1 MHKARFEQLLRKPV
15 WPAKYFNM
23 NNNFFSRSEVTVAI
37 WELRQPF
44 FLVGGFSFVTNLLML
59 VPSLYML
66 QVYDRVLASRSDMT
80 LLMLTLLT
88 LGLYALLAGLEWVRS
103 RTLVRVGARF
113 DAALNHRVFNAAFE
127 TNLRNVGANAGQALS
142 DLTNVRQFIT
152 GNGLFAFFDAPWF
165 PIYLIVIFMLHPMIG
180 WFSVGGAIV
189 LVVLTLVNEWA
200 TKGPLTQAN
209 QAAIVSNNYA
219 TNNLRN
225 AEVIQAMGMIDN
237 LRQRWYDRYKL
248 LLAMQSVA
256 SDRAG
261 SITAISKFIRLGQQS
276 LILGLGALLV
286 IEGELTPGGMIAGSI
301 LMGRTLA
308 PVEQLI
314 GSWKQL
320 ISARSAFERLEKM
333 LGQFP
338 ARKEGMS
345 LPAPEGHLSVES
357 VMAAAPGS
365 NVAIL
370 KGVSFSLDPGEA
382 VAIIGPSA
390 AGKSTLARLLV
401 GIWPAMAGKVR
412 LDGADIFT
420 WDKLDLGPH
429 IGYLP
434 QDVELFEG
442 TIAENIAR
450 FGELDNEKVI
460 TAARQAGVHDM
471 ILHFPQGYDTA
482 IGVAGGFLSGG
493 QRQRIALARAIYGH
507 PALIVLDEPNASL
520 DDAGEAALV
529 LAVQALKAEG
539 CTVVLITHRTSIISA
554 VDKILLMRDGQV
566 AAFGPRNEVLNA
578 MSKAARTSLPAAS
591 EAQQPAA

>member
-1 MHKARFEQLLRKPV
+1 MKS
-15 WPAKYFNM
+15 
-23 NNNFFSRSEVTVAI
+23 NFFSRSEVTAAI
-37 WELRQPF
+37 WELRRPF
-44 FLVGGFSFVTNLLML
+44 YQIAAFSFVINLLML

-66 QVYDRVLASRSDMT
+66 QVYDRVLASRSEMT
-80 LLMLTLLT
+80 LLMLTVIT
-88 LGLYALLAGLEWVRS
+88 LGLYALISGLEWVRS
-103 RTLVRVGARF
+103 RALVRVGARF
-113 DAALNHRVFNAAFE
+113 DASLNNRVFSAAFE
-127 TNLRNVGANAGQALS
+127 TNLRSPGANAGQALS

-165 PIYLIVIFMLHPMIG
+165 PIYLVVIFMLSPVIG

-189 LVVLTLVNEWA
+189 LIILTLANEWA

-225 AEVIQAMGMIDN
+225 AEVIQAMGMIES

-261 SITAISKFIRLGQQS
+261 SITAVSKFIRLAQQS

-286 IEGELTPGGMIAGSI
+286 IDGKMSPGGMIAGSI

-320 ISARSAFERLEKM
+320 ISARGAFERLEKM

-338 ARKEGMS
+338 ARKESMM
-345 LPAPEGHLSVES
+345 LPDPDGNLSVEA
-357 VMAAAPGS
+357 VTAAAPGS

-370 KGVSFSLDPGEA
+370 KGVTFALAAGEA
-382 VAIIGPSA
+382 VAVIGPSA

-401 GIWPAMAGKVR
+401 GIWPAVVGKVR

-420 WDKLDLGPH
+420 WDKLELGPH

-442 TIAENIAR
+442 SVAENIAR
-450 FGELDNEKVI
+450 FGELDHEKVI
-460 TAARQAGVHDM
+460 AAAQQAGVHDM
-471 ILHFPQGYDTA
+471 ILHFPQGYNTA
-482 IGVAGGFLSGG
+482 IGVSGGFLSGG
-493 QRQRIALARAIYGH
+493 QRQRIALARALYGH

-529 LAVQALKAEG
+529 EAIQSLKAEG
-539 CTVVLITHRTSIISA
+539 CTVVLITHRTSIISV

-566 AAFGPRNEVLNA
+566 AAFGPRNDVLNA
-578 MSKAARTSLPAAS
+578 MAKAAQPNMPAVA
-591 EAQQPAA
+591 

>member
-1 MHKARFEQLLRKPV
+1 MKNKFS
-15 WPAKYFNM
+15 
-23 NNNFFSRSEVTVAI
+23 SRSEVTAAI
-37 WELRQPF
+37 WELRRPF
-44 FLVGGFSFVTNLLML
+44 YLIGGFSFVINLLML
-59 VPSLYML
+59 MPSLYML
-66 QVYDRVLASRSDMT
+66 QVYDRVLASRSEMT
-80 LLMLTLLT
+80 LLMLTLIT
-88 LGLYALLAGLEWVRS
+88 LALYALMSGLEWVRS

-113 DAALNHRVFNAAFE
+113 DASLNNRVFSAAFE
-127 TNLRNVGANAGQALS
+127 TNLRSPGANAGQALT

-165 PIYLIVIFMLHPMIG
+165 PIYLAVIFLLHPVVG
-180 WFSVGGAIV
+180 WFSLGGAAI
-189 LVVLTLVNEWA
+189 LIILTLVNEWA

-261 SITAISKFIRLGQQS
+261 SITAVSKFIRLAQQS

-286 IEGELTPGGMIAGSI
+286 IDGKLTPGGMIAASI

-338 ARKEGMS
+338 ARKESMS
-345 LPAPEGHLSVES
+345 LPAPDGQLSVEG

-370 KGVSFSLDPGEA
+370 KGVTFALQPGEA
-382 VAIIGPSA
+382 VAVIGPSA

-401 GIWPAMAGKVR
+401 GIWPAVSGKVR
-412 LDGADIFT
+412 LDGSDIFT
-420 WDKLDLGPH
+420 WDKLELGPH

-442 TIAENIAR
+442 SIAENIAR
-450 FGELDNEKVI
+450 FGELDHEKVI

-471 ILHFPQGYDTA
+471 ILHFPEGYNTA
-482 IGVAGGFLSGG
+482 IGVSGGFLSGG
-493 QRQRIALARAIYGH
+493 QRQRIALARALYGH

-529 LAVQALKAEG
+529 HAIQSLKAEG

-554 VDKILLMRDGQV
+554 VDKILLLREGQV
-566 AAFGPRNEVLNA
+566 AAFGPRDEVLTA
-578 MSKAARTSLPAAS
+578 MAKAARPAV
-591 EAQQPAA
+591 PAVAAPPRTA

>member
-1 MHKARFEQLLRKPV
+1 MK
-15 WPAKYFNM
+15 
-23 NNNFFSRSEVTVAI
+23 NNFFSRSEVTVAI
-37 WELRQPF
+37 WELRRPF
-44 FLVGGFSFVTNLLML
+44 YLIGAFSFVINLLML
-59 VPSLYML
+59 TPTLYML
-66 QVYDRVLASRSDMT
+66 QTYDRVLASRSSMT
-80 LLMLTLLT
+80 LLMLTLVT
-88 LGLYALLAGLEWVRS
+88 LGLFALLSGLEWVRS

-113 DAALNHRVFNAAFE
+113 DAALNTRVFNAAFE
-127 TNLRNVGANAGQALS
+127 TNLRSVGANAGQALS

-165 PIYLIVIFMLHPMIG
+165 PIYLVVMFILHPVIG
-180 WFSVGGAIV
+180 WFSVGGAVV
-189 LVVLTLVNEWA
+189 LISLTLVNEWA

-225 AEVIQAMGMIDN
+225 AEVIQAMGMIDH
-237 LRQRWYDRYKL
+237 LRQRWYDRYKK
-248 LLAMQSVA
+248 LLAMQSIA

-261 SITAISKFIRLGQQS
+261 SITAVSKFIRMSQQS

-286 IEGELTPGGMIAGSI
+286 IDGKMTPGGMIAGSI

-308 PVEQLI
+308 PVELLI

-320 ISARSAFERLEKM
+320 ISARGAFDRLEKM

-338 ARKEGMS
+338 ASKDSMS
-345 LPAPEGHLSVES
+345 LPAPEGYLSVEA
-357 VMAAAPGS
+357 VMAAAPGT

-370 KGVSFSLDPGEA
+370 KGVTFSLEPGEA
-382 VAIIGPSA
+382 VAVIGPSA

-401 GIWPAMAGKVR
+401 GIWPAVSGKVR

-420 WDKLDLGPH
+420 WDKLELGPH

-450 FGELDNEKVI
+450 FGELDHEKII

-471 ILHFPQGYDTA
+471 ILHFPQGYNTA
-482 IGVAGGFLSGG
+482 IGVSGGFLSGG
-493 QRQRIALARAIYGH
+493 QRQRIALARALYGH

-520 DDAGEAALV
+520 DDAGEIALV
-529 LAVQALKAEG
+529 QAVQALKAEG

-554 VDKILLMRDGQV
+554 VDKILLLREGQV
-566 AAFGPRNEVLNA
+566 AAFGPRDDVLTA
-578 MSKAARTSLPAAS
+578 MAKAARPGVPVAPAA
-591 EAQQPAA
+591 AHA